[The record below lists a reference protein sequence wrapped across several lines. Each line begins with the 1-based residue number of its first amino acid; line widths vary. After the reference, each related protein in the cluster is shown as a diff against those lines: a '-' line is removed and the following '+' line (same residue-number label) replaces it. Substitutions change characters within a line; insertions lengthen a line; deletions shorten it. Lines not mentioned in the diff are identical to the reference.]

1 MIDGTTKL
9 LKVPRICFFQ
19 SLSLSLSGK
28 ALLESIKFSTFHFA
42 FKILKAFQKTNNS
55 VSWHLNVKMFMQKNE
70 EDTWQLSDMCNKH
83 LFLLVLLFSIAIL
96 LKKNTTFNFS
106 FYSVSSQ
113 LQNDVSLGFN
123 QVKVKRMCFLLFLF
137 CK

>member
-42 FKILKAFQKTNNS
+42 FKILKAFQKTSIS
-55 VSWHLNVKMFMQKNE
+55 VSWHFYSYNIYFKKSGERENVWHVQETVFFAC
-70 EDTWQLSDMCNKH
+70 SS
-83 LFLLVLLFSIAIL
+83 FLLAL
-96 LKKNTTFNFS
+96 LKKTQILTFLFT
-106 FYSVSSQ
+106 VSSQ
-113 LQNDVSLGFN
+113 LQNDVSPGFN
-123 QVKVKRMCFLLFLF
+123 LVKVKKICFLLFHIP
-137 CK
+137 